1 MLSAARPLEGRRD
14 LEALL
19 GELGRELSSD
29 GTVAE
34 VVLVGGSWL
43 LWHEQ
48 RAATRDVD
56 SAQRVNPAVAAA
68 VRRVADRHG
77 LAEDWLND
85 RAAMFWPADADLA
98 DCRVVYEAGGLTVKV
113 PAPEVV
119 FVMKL
124 YRASPQDHEDMILLW
139 RPAASRARVR
149 RRKRSGGPTPI
160 HPRTPTWR
168 TTCRRSRQQPTPA
181 DPALLA
187 RGRIAVAHTRAES
200 GPPPTRDGARE
211 VASATA

>member
-1 MLSAARPLEGRRD
+1 MVSAARPLEGRRD
-14 LEALL
+14 LEALF

-43 LWHEQ
+43 LWHQQ

-139 RPAASRARVR
+139 PSCGFESPGAAAEAFWRAY
-149 RRKRSGGPTPI
+149 PHAPEDP
-160 HPRTPTWR
+160 HL
-168 TTCRRSRQQPTPA
+168 A
-181 DPALLA
+181 DYVSE
-187 RGRIAVAHTRAES
+187 I
-200 GPPPTRDGARE
+200 
-211 VASATA
+211 ATAADAG